1 MSVKIEV
8 KGKTWPEKYQKLLD
22 RADELYDGS
31 DMGRAVVWGIL
42 ACLACARS
50 EELAGKQVDTWLA
63 SLSFIMEAMLG
74 GNQQVEKKQE
84 AEKPEQAG
92 QPAPAAGQDRDGV
105 HQGVRG

>member
-1 MSVKIEV
+1 MSMKIEV

-22 RADELYDGS
+22 RADELSDSSDG
-31 DMGRAVVWGIL
+31 GRAVVWGML
-42 ACLACARS
+42 ACLANAHT
-50 EELAGKQVDTWLA
+50 EELAGKQVDTKLA
-63 SLSFIMEAMLG
+63 CLSLVMEAMLG